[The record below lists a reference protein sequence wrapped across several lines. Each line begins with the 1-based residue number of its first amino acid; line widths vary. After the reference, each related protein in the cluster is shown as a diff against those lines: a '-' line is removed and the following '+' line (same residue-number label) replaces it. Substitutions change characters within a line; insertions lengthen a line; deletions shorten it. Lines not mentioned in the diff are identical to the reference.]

1 VFWCLKGLFFV
12 SYPALVETDSYNRQ
26 NIIAWVL
33 AGGVAVAAQFT
44 IFGLLL
50 GKLMKI

>member
-1 VFWCLKGLFFV
+1 MFGWLIGLFFV
-12 SYPALVETDSYNRQ
+12 SYPALGETDSYNRQ

-33 AGGVAVAAQFT
+33 AEGVAGAAQFT

-50 GKLMKI
+50 GKLVKI